1 MGVCIR
7 SCTCE
12 CSACRGQ
19 KKLSGLLEMEFG
31 SCLMVL
37 GIKLRSSTRVVHALT
52 ARVVHALTARIVHAL
67 TASVVHVLTA
77 EPSLQLADCK
87 YFREALC
94 ICGHQEFWNEFR
106 NVLAFPFCGIV

>member
-7 SCTCE
+7 SCICE
-12 CSACRGQ
+12 CSVCRGQ

-52 ARVVHALTARIVHAL
+52 ARVVHALTA
-67 TASVVHVLTA
+67 

-94 ICGHQEFWNEFR
+94 ICGHQEYWNEFR

>member
-7 SCTCE
+7 SCTCD

-31 SCLMVL
+31 SCLTVL

-52 ARVVHALTARIVHAL
+52 ARVVH
-67 TASVVHVLTA
+67 VLAA

-94 ICGHQEFWNEFR
+94 ICGHQEYWNEFR